1 MSTSVWPSLI
11 QIRSSSL
18 APGVSQPFATSDPPG
33 TNPRAHACAL
43 RTFPKLE
50 AVANAK
56 TILGSEAVQKRGS
69 HCCNSRVL
77 TKGTGAGG
85 EVPVLCPRRRGFT
98 ETPAA
103 LTAGPLLRGCPG
115 RPAGPHPRR
124 ADTPSRQS
132 GGRPDHGP
140 DFPTDSRP
148 TESNPDPA
156 SSPTTHLLPPWEI
169 TSGVTPDIKELPLSV
184 LLRPRL
190 FGIPRRHRL
199 EKPREELQENPGNRS
214 AHHPDLQFQIPH
226 LETRGFLRGL
236 ARICRRSSLSCVCS
250 LWKP

>member
-169 TSGVTPDIKELPLSV
+169 TSGCDIVLTKLS
-184 LLRPRL
+184 RMSRK
-190 FGIPRRHRL
+190 I
-199 EKPREELQENPGNRS
+199 NI
-214 AHHPDLQFQIPH
+214 AHHLLGGHHHVVKGHVENEDALLLNIQRTQH
-226 LETRGFLRGL
+226 QE
-236 ARICRRSSLSCVCS
+236 A
-250 LWKP
+250 